1 MWLGLQCWSI
11 GDRIAGECKEMA
23 FQLKN
28 HKWIHDN
35 IVGDFIREVRINAS
49 YAQSRR
55 DTPCIKSVHMQ
66 DEYEDYMLERQEAEN
81 C

>member
-11 GDRIAGECKEMA
+11 GDRIAGESKEMA
-23 FQLKN
+23 FQLKS
-28 HKWIHDN
+28 HEVIYDN
-35 IVGDFIREVRINAS
+35 IVGDFIREVRINVY

-66 DEYEDYMLERQEAEN
+66 D
-81 C
+81 